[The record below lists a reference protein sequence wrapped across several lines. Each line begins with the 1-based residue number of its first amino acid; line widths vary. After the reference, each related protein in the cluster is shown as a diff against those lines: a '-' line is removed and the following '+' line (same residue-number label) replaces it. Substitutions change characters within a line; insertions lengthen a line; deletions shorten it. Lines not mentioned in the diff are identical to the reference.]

1 MTDGRQRAAAPAGT
15 APASSGRTDIG
26 EPGLRELS
34 LAGPAAPPRANGEL
48 VFSAPWESRA
58 FGMAAALIDQR
69 VFTWSEFR
77 AGLIAAIAAWEAER
91 SGESYDYYERWLVAL
106 ETLVATTGLLDAADA
121 ERSEA
126 GATPPTVTTVV
137 DIDIEAVVRQSLE
150 ASGEAFEVMACDPD
164 FADTAAF
171 CARYGVAMEDSANAI
186 VVVGKSN
193 PPRYVC
199 CVVLATTRLDVNG
212 AVRSRLGVRK
222 ASFASAVDTE
232 ALTGMTIGGVTPF
245 ALPAEIPVWVDSRVM
260 DREQVVLGG
269 GSRSS
274 KVRVAPAVFRG
285 REGTEIVDG
294 LAQDVPAP

>member
-1 MTDGRQRAAAPAGT
+1 M
-15 APASSGRTDIG
+15 
-26 EPGLRELS
+26 
-34 LAGPAAPPRANGEL
+34 
-48 VFSAPWESRA
+48 
-58 FGMAAALIDQR
+58 
-69 VFTWSEFR
+69 
-77 AGLIAAIAAWEAER
+77 
-91 SGESYDYYERWLVAL
+91 
-106 ETLVATTGLLDAADA
+106 DAC
-121 ERSEA
+121 S
-126 GATPPTVTTVV
+126 PPTVTAVV
-137 DIDIEAVVRQSLE
+137 DIDIEAVVRQALE
-150 ASGEAFEVMACDPD
+150 ASGEAFEVLPCDPD

-212 AVRSRLGVRK
+212 AVRSRLGARK

-245 ALPAEIPVWVDSRVM
+245 ALPADMPVWVDARVM

-285 REGTEIVDG
+285 REGTEIVEG